1 MSETLKKLQEFRD
14 TVVKEARAN
23 LQRMNKNSSGKLSD
37 SIQGEVKQMPNSI
50 GVYFE
55 MEAYGNFQDQGVN
68 GLRHNHNAPYSFRKG
83 FPSREMLA
91 SLDKWI
97 IKRGIAPRNAK
108 GKFTSRTGLKFA
120 VAKSIFNKGI
130 KPSFFFTKPFNEHYK
145 TLPDELIDKY
155 GLDVEKD
162 VLQILDENL
171 KTR

>member
-23 LQRMNKNSSGKLSD
+23 LLRMNKNSSGKLSN

-55 MEAYGNFQDQGVN
+55 MEPYGNFQDQGVN
-68 GLRHNHNAPYSFRKG
+68 GIKVKHGAPYSFRKG
-83 FPSREMLA
+83 IPSREMLA

-97 IKRGIAPRNAK
+97 IKKGMAPRSK
-108 GKFTSRTGLKFA
+108 GKFTSRTGFKFA

-130 KPSFFFTKPFNEHYK
+130 KPSLFFTKPFQEHYK
-145 TLPDELIDKY
+145 TLPDELIQKY
-155 GLDVEKD
+155 GLDAEKD

-171 KTR
+171 KTK